1 MWCLL
6 KYTFGHGLYNFCE
19 WGCSKQVEMTQIV
32 AITNLNKQNTTCNI
46 LRFYD
51 VKKKDQCKS
60 G

>member
-1 MWCLL
+1 
-6 KYTFGHGLYNFCE
+6 
-19 WGCSKQVEMTQIV
+19 MTQIV